1 MLGTPHLQTK
11 QNICGVLVSDD
22 KCREQMIKDQHK
34 QVIENKLLINN
45 IGTDF
50 LSEQSKQCFVCIYLN
65 I

>member
-1 MLGTPHLQTK
+1 MLRTPHLQTK

-50 LSEQSKQCFVCIYLN
+50 SSERSKQRFVCIYLN